1 MRKARILLA
10 LGTWLVILPYL
21 GFPYSWKDILTIL
34 TGLGLVYLSYMLYR
48 DYKKKEDKN
57 KEKSFDNFKDS
68 DDGKTF

>member
-1 MRKARILLA
+1 
-10 LGTWLVILPYL
+10 
-21 GFPYSWKDILTIL
+21 
-34 TGLGLVYLSYMLYR
+34 MLYR